1 MHRLEGFGRLNVR
14 RPIGAIHFIRGLADQ
29 GIDVAQHYKYAIRV
43 SILGGGLRVRVRV
56 DLNQY
61 AAAGIDLIWI
71 PNDAS
76 GIAGTAP
83 NAPSARTTLE
93 STFRP
98 ELNTYSTCTLSLAR
112 EYM

>member
-29 GIDVAQHYKYAIRV
+29 GIDVAQHYKHAIRV
-43 SILGGGLRVRVRV
+43 SILGGGGVKL
-56 DLNQY
+56 DQY
-61 AAAGIDLIWI
+61 AAAGIDLIGI

-83 NAPSARTTLE
+83 NAPPRRLV
-93 STFRP
+93 
-98 ELNTYSTCTLSLAR
+98 LL
-112 EYM
+112 

>member
-76 GIAGTAP
+76 GIASPGRH
-83 NAPSARTTLE
+83 RTPRRLV
-93 STFRP
+93 
-98 ELNTYSTCTLSLAR
+98 LL
-112 EYM
+112 